1 MTNNKLLFVDSYKF
15 SHYLMLPKNL
25 ESVTSYI
32 EPRGPAGNK
41 VLFFGLQMFLKDIL
55 NVPLTHE
62 DIDEAKSYAVPHG
75 VPFNEAGW
83 RRIVDEFNGFLP
95 IEIQA
100 LPEGTVHNTGVPQ
113 VQITSTHSDFTWLPS
128 YIETSVI
135 RAVWYPS
142 TVATISW
149 NVKQVI
155 KSYLNTTS
163 DNPEAAIGFMLHDFG
178 FRAASSHESAG
189 LGGAG
194 HLVNFMGTD
203 TFEALRNC
211 RKFYGE
217 HMAGFSIPATEHSIA
232 TIYGPRGEEAYLDA
246 VLSLIENGSP
256 LAAAV
261 SDSYDLWNFV
271 ENVIGGTFKERI
283 KNLPGRLVVRP
294 DSGDPTVVP
303 VKVVEMLGDI
313 FGYTTNSKGYKVL
326 PEFIRVIQGDGVNID
341 SIDTILDRL
350 EERDW
355 SAENIVFGMGGKL
368 LGAPQRDDFR
378 YAQKVNSA
386 TLDGEVRDIYKNPIT
401 DPGKSSKAGRQAVV
415 ETNGKLYAIEEN
427 HLKPDQENILKPV
440 WRNGELLVDWTFAEI
455 RERAK
460 NS

>member
-1 MTNNKLLFVDSYKF
+1 MTNNKIIWQDSYKF
-15 SHYLMLPKNL
+15 SHFLLYPKAL
-25 ESVTSYI
+25 ECVTSYI
-32 EPRGPAGNK
+32 EPRGPAGKK
-41 VLFFGLQMFLKDIL
+41 VLFFGLQVFLKDVL
-55 NVPLTHE
+55 SQPLTH
-62 DIDEAKSYAVPHG
+62 DDVDEAKSYAVPHG
-75 VPFNEAGW
+75 VPFNEIGW
-83 RRIVDEFNGFLP
+83 RRIVDEFGGFLP
-95 IEIQA
+95 LEIQA

-113 VQITSTHSDFTWLPS
+113 VQITSTHPDFTWLPS
-128 YIETSVI
+128 YVETAII

-149 NVKQVI
+149 NVKNVL
-155 KSYLNTTS
+155 KEYL
-163 DNPEAAIGFMLHDFG
+163 AITAEDPASAINFMLHDFG

-189 LGGAG
+189 IGGAG

-203 TFEALRNC
+203 TFEALRVC

-232 TIYGPRGEEAYLDA
+232 TIYGPKGEEAYLDS

-271 ENVIGGTFKERI
+271 ENVIGGTFKKRI
-283 KNLPGRLVVRP
+283 QNLPGRLVVRP

-303 VKVVEMLGDI
+303 VKVVKMLGDI
-313 FGYTTNSKGYKVL
+313 FGYKTNKMGYKVL
-326 PEFIRVIQGDGVNID
+326 PDFIRVIQGDGVNIE

-350 EERDW
+350 TGDDW

-368 LGAPQRDDFR
+368 IGAPQRDDFR

-386 TLDGEVRDIYKNPIT
+386 TLNGEVKDIYKNPVT
-401 DPGKSSKAGRQAVV
+401 DPGKASKAGRQAVI
-415 ETNGKLYAIEEN
+415 ETNGKLYSIQEDR
-427 HLKPDQENILKPV
+427 LKPDQENFLKPV
-440 WRNGELLVDWTFAEI
+440 WRNGELLIDHTFAEI
-455 RERAK
+455 RARAA
-460 NS
+460 